1 MLSTRWQA
9 RAPVVGGAGS
19 DRFIVFF
26 AFVVVVV
33 ADSCHVVL
41 CFGILSALA
50 LRNDRRQWKNCETNG
65 DCLTLFISFLCRR
78 RWEGGGG
85 GKELHSC
92 MLNSNSQL
100 VKQDHK
106 WVHIKSPRLNWGKQF
121 A

>member
-19 DRFIVFF
+19 DRFTVFF

-50 LRNDRRQWKNCETNG
+50 LRNDRRQMEKLR
-65 DCLTLFISFLCRR
+65 DKRR
-78 RWEGGGG
+78 
-85 GKELHSC
+85 LSDFVYFF
-92 MLNSNSQL
+92 S
-100 VKQDHK
+100 V
-106 WVHIKSPRLNWGKQF
+106 
-121 A
+121 

>member
-50 LRNDRRQWKNCETNG
+50 LRNDRRQMEKLR
-65 DCLTLFISFLCRR
+65 DKRR
-78 RWEGGGG
+78 
-85 GKELHSC
+85 LSDFVYFF
-92 MLNSNSQL
+92 S
-100 VKQDHK
+100 V
-106 WVHIKSPRLNWGKQF
+106 
-121 A
+121 

>member
-26 AFVVVVV
+26 AFVVAV

-50 LRNDRRQWKNCETNG
+50 LRNDRRQMEKLR
-65 DCLTLFISFLCRR
+65 DKRR
-78 RWEGGGG
+78 
-85 GKELHSC
+85 LSDFVYFF
-92 MLNSNSQL
+92 S
-100 VKQDHK
+100 V
-106 WVHIKSPRLNWGKQF
+106 
-121 A
+121 

>member
-50 LRNDRRQWKNCETNG
+50 LRNNRRQMEKLR
-65 DCLTLFISFLCRR
+65 DKRR
-78 RWEGGGG
+78 
-85 GKELHSC
+85 LSDFVYFF
-92 MLNSNSQL
+92 S
-100 VKQDHK
+100 V
-106 WVHIKSPRLNWGKQF
+106 
-121 A
+121 

>member
-19 DRFIVFF
+19 DRFIVCSL
-26 AFVVVVV
+26 VVVFIVVV

-50 LRNDRRQWKNCETNG
+50 LRNDRRQMEKLRG
-65 DCLTLFISFLCRR
+65 KRR
-78 RWEGGGG
+78 LSDFVYFFSVKVGEVGSGRERTAQ
-85 GKELHSC
+85 LH
-92 MLNSNSQL
+92 
-100 VKQDHK
+100 
-106 WVHIKSPRLNWGKQF
+106 

>member
-19 DRFIVFF
+19 DRLIVFF

-50 LRNDRRQWKNCETNG
+50 LRNDRRQMEKLR
-65 DCLTLFISFLCRR
+65 DKRR
-78 RWEGGGG
+78 
-85 GKELHSC
+85 LSDFVYFF
-92 MLNSNSQL
+92 S
-100 VKQDHK
+100 V
-106 WVHIKSPRLNWGKQF
+106 
-121 A
+121 